1 MILHIMLNHM
11 SPPQA
16 NTYKWNIYILGN
28 TKSLYMN
35 SIEDTMKELR
45 RDQRY
50 LSLLLLAIN
59 LLVDKINT
67 HTQTQCTWHFIDNQ
81 FDVEIIMN

>member
-1 MILHIMLNHM
+1 
-11 SPPQA
+11 
-16 NTYKWNIYILGN
+16 
-28 TKSLYMN
+28 MN